1 MPWRVTMREKK
12 SPNKSEAIA
21 APRRD
26 FLTFLWVAL
35 GLSALVEMIW
45 LAGSFLRSGKSKRAG
60 RAPAPIVEA
69 GAVDS
74 FQPGTVTAFPRGRF
88 YLSRLADG
96 GFLALSRRCTH
107 LGCTLPWVAEEKQ
120 FLCPCHSSAFDI
132 RGDLIRSPAPRGM
145 DLYPVTIE
153 NAVVKVDTGRVMRRD
168 RLKEVPVVYPTAS

>member
-1 MPWRVTMREKK
+1 MRAKK
-12 SPNKSEAIA
+12 GKPVAEEVA

-26 FLTFLWVAL
+26 FLSFLWAAL
-35 GLSALVEMIW
+35 GLGVMAEMLW
-45 LAGSFLRSGKSKRAG
+45 VAGSFLRSGKRKGAG
-60 RAPAPIVEA
+60 GTADAIIAA
-69 GAVDS
+69 GTVDT

-88 YLSRLADG
+88 YLARLADG
-96 GFLALSRRCTH
+96 GFLALSRRCPH

-168 RLKEVPVVYPTAS
+168 RLKEIPVAYPTAS

>member
-1 MPWRVTMREKK
+1 MRAKR
-12 SPNKSEAIA
+12 SPKNAEAVV

-26 FLTFLWVAL
+26 FLSLLWIGLGIGAL
-35 GLSALVEMIW
+35 AEMIW
-45 LAGSFLRSGKSKRAG
+45 LAGSFLRSGKGKQAG
-60 RAPAPIVEA
+60 RTAAPIIEAGEVEA
-69 GAVDS
+69 

-88 YLSRLADG
+88 YLARLADG
-96 GFLALSRRCTH
+96 GFLALSRRCPH
-107 LGCTLPWVAEEKQ
+107 LGCTLPWVAEEKL

-168 RLKEVPVVYPTAS
+168 RLKEIPVAYPTAS